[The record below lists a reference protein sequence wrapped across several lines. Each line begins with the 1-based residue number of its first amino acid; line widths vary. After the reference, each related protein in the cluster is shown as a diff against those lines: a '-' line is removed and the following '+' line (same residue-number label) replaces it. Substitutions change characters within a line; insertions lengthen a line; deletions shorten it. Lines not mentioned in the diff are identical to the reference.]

1 MFNSVEFPIV
11 TFASSNLHKFTEIKE
26 IFIQKTSIKLDH
38 LNISLLEI
46 QSASLEEVAAF
57 SLNECVRNIDK
68 DLIFVEDSGLF
79 INCLNG
85 FPGPYSAFILNTIGL
100 NGILSLLNNVPNR
113 KSIFQST
120 IALKFQ
126 NQTKIFTGQV
136 NGKIAMQISD
146 FGWGYD
152 PIFIP
157 DCDGKRTFGELGDKK
172 NEISH
177 RFIAVG
183 KLIEF
188 LNNQL
193 HLVK

>member
-1 MFNSVEFPIV
+1 MFNLVEFPIV

-26 IFIQKTSIKLDH
+26 IFKQKTSIKLDH
-38 LNISLLEI
+38 LNISLIEI

-57 SLNECVRNIDK
+57 SLNECVRNTNK
-68 DLIFVEDSGLF
+68 DLTFVEDSGLF
-79 INCLNG
+79 IDCLNG

-100 NGILSLLNNVPNR
+100 NGILNLLNSAPNR
-113 KSIFQST
+113 KAIFQSS
-120 IALKFQ
+120 IALRFQ

-136 NGKIAMQISD
+136 NGKISTQISD

-157 DCDGKRTFGELGDKK
+157 DSDGKRTFGELGDKK

-177 RFIAVG
+177 RFIAAG

>member
-1 MFNSVEFPIV
+1 MFNLVEFPIV

-26 IFIQKTSIKLDH
+26 IFKQKTSVKLDH
-38 LNISLLEI
+38 LNISLIEI

-57 SLNECVRNIDK
+57 SLNECVRNTNK
-68 DLIFVEDSGLF
+68 DLTFVEDSGLF
-79 INCLNG
+79 IDCLNG
-85 FPGPYSAFILNTIGL
+85 FPGPYSAFTLNTIGL
-100 NGILSLLNNVPNR
+100 NGILNLLNSAPNR
-113 KSIFQST
+113 KAIFQSS
-120 IALKFQ
+120 IALRFQ

-136 NGKIAMQISD
+136 NGKISTQISD

-157 DCDGKRTFGELGDKK
+157 DSDGKRTFGELGDKK

-177 RFIAVG
+177 RFIAAG